1 MDSLLEKL
9 TEWLK
14 EMLITGITDQYS
26 GIFDAVNQ
34 QVGNVAAQVGTT
46 PSAFSP
52 DIFSMIRNI
61 SESVIL
67 PIAGIVLTFIACM
80 ELIQMIVEKNNLSDF
95 DTWMFFKWVFKTLV
109 AVMLV
114 SHTFDITMAVF
125 DIAQNVIN
133 NSSGLITSDTAI
145 SASAIDGIEAS
156 LQDME
161 VFPLLG
167 VYLQS
172 FLLNVGMKIMSILIF
187 VIVYGR
193 MIEIYLMT
201 SLAPIPFATFGNR
214 EQSQIGQNF
223 LRSLA
228 ALGFQG
234 FLIMICVGIYAV
246 LIQGISFS
254 SDITASVWGVLGYT
268 VLLCFTLFKTG
279 DLAKSVFNAH

>member
-34 QVGNVAAQVGTT
+34 QVGNVAAQVGT
-46 PSAFSP
+46 
-52 DIFSMIRNI
+52 
-61 SESVIL
+61 
-67 PIAGIVLTFIACM
+67 TFIACM

-201 SLAPIPFATFGNR
+201 VWHRFPSLHSATVNR
-214 EQSQIGQNF
+214 V
-223 LRSLA
+223 RSDR
-228 ALGFQG
+228 
-234 FLIMICVGIYAV
+234 ISCV
-246 LIQGISFS
+246 LWQR
-254 SDITASVWGVLGYT
+254 WGSR
-268 VLLCFTLFKTG
+268 
-279 DLAKSVFNAH
+279 DS